1 MKRLLGALLMAF
13 VVGAGAVQADSTLTA
28 FDFRDAAEEQRYKDL
43 IEEIRCLV
51 CQNQS
56 LLDSDAELAH
66 DLRREVFDLMRQG
79 KDDGEVISF
88 LVTRYGDFVLYK
100 PPLKPSTYP
109 LWFGPFLL
117 LAIAAAILFRA
128 LRRRAQVAEPEFTDE
143 QEQQLKRILEQ
154 DDGGDSKQS

>member
-1 MKRLLGALLMAF
+1 MRCEAEVKDGAIMIKEGNG
-13 VVGAGAVQADSTLTA
+13 VVHTED
-28 FDFRDAAEEQRYKDL
+28 
-43 IEEIRCLV
+43 
-51 CQNQS
+51 
-56 LLDSDAELAH
+56 
-66 DLRREVFDLMRQG
+66 
-79 KDDGEVISF
+79 
-88 LVTRYGDFVLYK
+88 RYGDFVLYK